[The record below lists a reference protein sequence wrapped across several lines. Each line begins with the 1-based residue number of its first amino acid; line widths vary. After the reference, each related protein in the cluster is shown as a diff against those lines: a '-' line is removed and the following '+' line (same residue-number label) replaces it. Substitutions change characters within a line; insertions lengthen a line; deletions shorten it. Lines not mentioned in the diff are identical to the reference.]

1 MYMTRNKDH
10 STPSP
15 QQPDR
20 HHTFSSKI
28 PKYLA
33 NNKAP
38 GFTLI
43 ELMVVVSIIGILAAI
58 GTISY
63 FSFIEKAR
71 TISAV
76 NEINSIIKNIR
87 IYQIDNPPPLP
98 LNLVSFDSGYADF
111 RDPWGNVYQYTA
123 PPVRTKSAD
132 PTDLIN
138 TEFDVYSLGRDGQS
152 ALDINAAVSQDD
164 IIVAD
169 DGHYIGMAS
178 RY

>member
-1 MYMTRNKDH
+1 MTRKKNH
-10 STPSP
+10 SKPSP
-15 QQPDR
+15 QKSDR
-20 HHTFSSKI
+20 QHAFSLKI
-28 PKYLA
+28 TTRFK
-33 NNKAP
+33 NISNSP

-43 ELMVVVSIIGILAAI
+43 ELMVVVSIIGVLAAI
-58 GTISY
+58 ATISY

-71 TISAV
+71 IITAV

-98 LNLVSFDSGYADF
+98 LNIVAFDSSYADF

-123 PPVRTKSAD
+123 PPVRTRGGV
-132 PTDLIN
+132 PLN
-138 TEFDVYSLGRDGQS
+138 TEFDVYSLGRDGLS

-169 DGHYIGMAS
+169 DGHYLGMAS